1 MDIENVTLQIEKLN
15 ISNNDNMCISNEIH
29 IENEIIS
36 KFNSLNIS
44 NKYNIKLSNMFYSK
58 DEIEISFITKLL
70 TYEELENTD
79 LENEIH
85 MKEILFWINEYF
97 KSDFSLEFNSTF
109 NLLFKVYYDF
119 YSVLNPKFYKFIY
132 AKYEIC
138 KNFDFDYESSY
149 TYINEIVYNMALLY
163 KDCNVFIMRQFYNNH
178 KYEVL

>member
-97 KSDFSLEFNSTF
+97 KSDFSLEFNSASEY
-109 NLLFKVYYDF
+109 LLTD
-119 YSVLNPKFYKFIY
+119 SLTVLY
-132 AKYEIC
+132 
-138 KNFDFDYESSY
+138 
-149 TYINEIVYNMALLY
+149 L
-163 KDCNVFIMRQFYNNH
+163 
-178 KYEVL
+178 